1 MTLNEGG
8 HASRSQIVTLLCY
21 NFGMSEDEIILTYIL
36 QCRRI
41 DLQLNKP
48 VLTPEQRQR
57 FDEYVAR
64 RKAGE
69 PLQYIL
75 GVAHFYGLEFKV
87 NPAVLVPRPET
98 EILVEEALRR
108 FKGET
113 IYGEPCRTILDIG
126 TGSGNIAV
134 TLAKHIPQARVT
146 AIDIS
151 EKALEVAR
159 ANVRAHG
166 VADHIDF
173 VRADILQGFAPG
185 QAFDMVVSNPPYIP
199 SGQIASLP
207 ADVQKEP
214 RMALDGGEDGLKFG
228 RALIKSSPPLLR
240 KGGCLMMEFGD
251 GQGLVLRA
259 LCEQT
264 RAFSHIEILHDLNGK
279 ERIIIA
285 KIS

>member
-1 MTLNEGG
+1 
-8 HASRSQIVTLLCY
+8 
-21 NFGMSEDEIILTYIL
+21 MSEDEIILTHVL
-36 QCRRI
+36 DCSRI
-41 DLQLNKP
+41 DLHLNKP
-48 VLTPEQRQR
+48 VLTPKQQQR

-108 FKGET
+108 FKGSS
-113 IYGEPCRTILDIG
+113 ILDIG

-151 EKALEVAR
+151 EDALAVAR
-159 ANVRAHG
+159 ENARAHG
-166 VADHIDF
+166 VADRIDF
-173 VRADILQGFAPG
+173 VRADILQGFASG

-199 SGQIASLP
+199 SEQIASLP

-214 RMALDGGEDGLKFG
+214 RMALDGGEDGLKFCQM
-228 RALIKSSPPLLR
+228 LIKSSPPLLR

-251 GQGLVLRA
+251 GQGFALRA

-279 ERIIIA
+279 ERILHG
-285 KIS
+285 KVRH

>member
-1 MTLNEGG
+1 
-8 HASRSQIVTLLCY
+8 
-21 NFGMSEDEIILTYIL
+21 MSEDEIILTHIL
-36 QCRRI
+36 KCRRI
-41 DLQLNKP
+41 DLHLNKP
-48 VLTPEQRQR
+48 VLTPEQQQK
-57 FDEYVAR
+57 FDEYVVR

-75 GVAHFYGLEFKV
+75 GSCNFFGLEFKV
-87 NPAVLVPRPET
+87 NPDVLVPRPET

-108 FKGET
+108 FKGSS
-113 IYGEPCRTILDIG
+113 ILDVG

-159 ANVRAHG
+159 ANAVAHG
-166 VADHIDF
+166 VAGRIDF
-173 VRADILQGFAPG
+173 VRADMNEYLSVGAYGHTPVQ
-185 QAFDMVVSNPPYIP
+185 FDMVISNPPYIP

-214 RMALDGGEDGLKFG
+214 RLALDGGEDGLKFH

-251 GQGLVLRA
+251 GQGFALRA

-264 RAFSHIEILHDLNGK
+264 KAFSHIEILHDLNGK

>member
-1 MTLNEGG
+1 M
-8 HASRSQIVTLLCY
+8 
-21 NFGMSEDEIILTYIL
+21 DENTIILAHIL
-36 QCRRI
+36 KCRRI
-41 DLQLNKP
+41 DLHLNKP
-48 VLTPEQRQR
+48 VLTPKQQQR

-75 GVAHFYGLEFKV
+75 GVGHFYGLEFKV
-87 NPAVLVPRPET
+87 NPDVLVPRPET

-108 FKGET
+108 FKGSA
-113 IYGEPCRTILDIG
+113 ILDIG

-146 AIDIS
+146 ATDIS
-151 EKALEVAR
+151 DKALEVAR
-159 ANVRAHG
+159 ANAVAHG
-166 VADHIDF
+166 VADRIDF
-173 VRADILQGFAPG
+173 VRADILQGFTPG
-185 QAFDMVVSNPPYIP
+185 QAFDLVISNPPYIP

-214 RMALDGGEDGLKFG
+214 RSALDGGEDGLKFCQM
-228 RALIKSSPPLLR
+228 LIKSSPPLLR

-251 GQGLVLRA
+251 GQGSALRA
-259 LCEQT
+259 LCEQAKT
-264 RAFSHIEILHDLNGK
+264 FSHIEILYDLNGK